1 MCGIFGAF
9 RWDDHQVTCG
19 PSMANALR
27 HRGPDADGMHAG
39 PGILLGNTRLSILD
53 LTEASNQPIY
63 SDDGDLV
70 VVQNGEIYNYL
81 ELREVL
87 RRAGYSFRSNGDTEV
102 LLHGFDY
109 WGPDVV
115 HHLNGMF
122 AFAVY
127 RISTQTLWLFR
138 DRLGVKPLYLA
149 GDEQSGVLWFG
160 SEIKAILT
168 NGQRYSPNLSSLA
181 QFFALNYIPA
191 PDTIFQGIH
200 HLMPGC
206 RAKIDRIGG
215 VKIERYWDLNA
226 VSPEKDISPADVH
239 AGLVRLLD
247 DATRIRMRSDAA
259 FGAFL
264 SGGLDSASVV
274 GMMSLYQKAPI
285 RTYSI
290 GFSDP
295 RFDETYWARRVAARF
310 GSYHQVHMMKPD
322 LEVLWP
328 QMIWN
333 CDQPHG
339 DISFIPT
346 GQVSALAAR
355 EVRMVLTGDGG
366 DELFGGYEKY
376 LQVFPQGKADQLEP
390 DWENA
395 FARGSGLL
403 TGSQADWLLTG
414 DLAAAFSE
422 KDPFSALSDPIK
434 DASHQDPINR
444 VLLAETLTLLP
455 GNNLVKPDRMA
466 MAHGLEVR
474 SPFLDYRMAEFAFQ
488 IPGALKLSGGRTKA
502 VYKDAMIPLLGREIV
517 ERKKQ
522 MFTVPVGEWFRD
534 ALASYCRSCL
544 LDGRLEARN
553 LFSGEG
559 LRRIV
564 DEHLGG
570 HANHTRQL
578 RALIATE
585 LWFRRF
591 EDLENTPANLG
602 KTG

>member
-9 RWDDHQVTCG
+9 RWDGGRVSG
-19 PSMANALR
+19 GSSMAKALR
-27 HRGPDADGMHAG
+27 HRGPDAEGMHEG

-53 LTEASNQPIY
+53 LTEASNQPLY
-63 SDDGDLV
+63 SEDGDLV
-70 VVQNGEIYNYL
+70 VVQNGEIYNYI
-81 ELREVL
+81 ELRETL
-87 RRAGYSFRSNGDTEV
+87 RQAGYRFRTQGDTEV
-102 LLHGFDY
+102 LLHGFDH

-115 HHLNGMF
+115 HRLNGMF

-149 GDEQSGVLWFG
+149 GNEESGTLWFG

-168 NGQRYSPNLSSLA
+168 NGRRYAPDISSLA
-181 QFFALNYIPA
+181 KFFALNYIPA
-191 PDTIFQGIH
+191 PATIFQGIH

-206 RAKIDRIGG
+206 RAKIDRTGD
-215 VKIERYWDLNA
+215 VKIDRYWDLNS
-226 VSPEKDISPADVH
+226 VSPDKAMSPGDVH
-239 AGLVRLLD
+239 AGLIRILD

-274 GMMSLYQKAPI
+274 GMMSLYQNAPI

-290 GFSDP
+290 GFEDP

-310 GSYHQVHMMKPD
+310 GSYHQVQIMEPD
-322 LEVLWP
+322 LETLWP

-339 DISFIPT
+339 DISFVPT
-346 GQVSALAAR
+346 GQISALASQ

-376 LQVFPQGKADQLEP
+376 LQVFPGGKTDQLAP
-390 DWENA
+390 DWESA

-403 TGSQADWLLTG
+403 EGSQPEWLLAG
-414 DLAAAFSE
+414 DLAAAFAE
-422 KDPFSALSDPIK
+422 DDPYSALTRPMEA
-434 DASHQDPINR
+434 ASHQDPINR

-488 IPGALKLSGGRTKA
+488 VPGALKLSGGRTKA
-502 VYKDAMIPLLGREIV
+502 VYKDAMLPLLGQEIV
-517 ERKKQ
+517 ERRKQ
-522 MFTVPVGEWFRD
+522 MFTVPVGEWFRQ
-534 ALASYCRSCL
+534 ALASYCQSCL

-553 LFSGEG
+553 LFTGEG
-559 LRRIV
+559 LRRLV
-564 DEHLGG
+564 GEHLSG

-591 EDLENTPANLG
+591 EDLENTPAER
-602 KTG
+602 TEMA